1 VLNVREEFA
10 QRYPQLVERV
20 LQVYEKGRQWA
31 QENPEELKAVLVKES
46 KLSPDVAA
54 KQLERTD
61 LSNSA
66 IGGQQKNAIVAAG
79 SVLKKSGIIPESVNV
94 NQVVDSLI
102 DPQYIDQIVKK

>member
-1 VLNVREEFA
+1 
-10 QRYPQLVERV
+10 
-20 LQVYEKGRQWA
+20 
-31 QENPEELKAVLVKES
+31 
-46 KLSPDVAA
+46 VAA